1 MFQNQQVSQCKCCTS
16 GDMAH
21 FSVVGGLDNENPDKQ
36 IPGAL
41 RIVFKYKLVSLALF
55 KITAAC
61 TNYQNDKLS
70 VCVVG
75 GSIFFHA
82 PFCVLL

>member
-1 MFQNQQVSQCKCCTS
+1 MFQNQEVSQCKCCTS

-41 RIVFKYKLVSLALF
+41 CIVFKYKLVSLALF
-55 KITAAC
+55 
-61 TNYQNDKLS
+61 
-70 VCVVG
+70 
-75 GSIFFHA
+75 
-82 PFCVLL
+82 